1 MTQMPKLSLLHD
13 QEAFLRR
20 KEVVSG
26 HYLLPLRKALV
37 LKGMTCTQPPTT
49 IASFAQLLPERPA

>member
-13 QEAFLRR
+13 QEAFLRT

-26 HYLLPLRKALV
+26 HFLLPL
-37 LKGMTCTQPPTT
+37 
-49 IASFAQLLPERPA
+49 

>member
-1 MTQMPKLSLLHD
+1 MKLREVFGTEGPYNLSGRWPGLGWGGRMTQMPKLSLLHD

-26 HYLLPLRKALV
+26 HFLLPL
-37 LKGMTCTQPPTT
+37 
-49 IASFAQLLPERPA
+49 

>member
-26 HYLLPLRKALV
+26 HFLLPL
-37 LKGMTCTQPPTT
+37 
-49 IASFAQLLPERPA
+49 